1 MVIRKNYLR
10 VWSASL
16 WLALLALLCSG
27 CNQRSVE
34 PRQIAA
40 VEKQSSEATVQS
52 QRRQSQQGRPPVA
65 VSEPA
70 SVSPTATAAA
80 ESPVAAAGQAVAA
93 DGRVLLLASH
103 GPLMIDLRVTVD
115 GHPLSEP
122 REELIGELLQLADR
136 NHDGRATWGE
146 VFADPRRIFGQ
157 LRTDALHLAH
167 RRDFMKANDTN
178 RNGLVDR
185 DEARRFIAAAK
196 SAGASLSIENA
207 ADFYASAAHQSIV
220 RKLLDTDGDGALNRG
235 ERLALERRLLSR
247 DANNDR
253 VVAWPELDDSLA
265 GDELADERQKL
276 KHRDHRPS
284 AQELRGFD
292 SLEPDATIGVA
303 FQESEQAAEGWLTLE
318 TLSSRLTRI
327 GAPVAGQLSLAS
339 RSQGLRLRLVLDD
352 RGGGGL
358 AGVYA
363 IVLREQDAVFS
374 ILDANHDGRLTTR
387 ELRGGSVALD
397 DCDADGDD
405 RVTSEEIPAAF
416 VIVLGRGKPP
426 EQPLLAG
433 TFSPGDG
440 ADPAPEWFRYMDAN
454 GDREVDRDE
463 FPGGNERFRALDADD
478 DGFITSAEARQAVAE
493 PRR

>member
-1 MVIRKNYLR
+1 MQSQHRHP
-10 VWSASL
+10 
-16 WLALLALLCSG
+16 LLAES
-27 CNQRSVE
+27 
-34 PRQIAA
+34 A
-40 VEKQSSEATVQS
+40 
-52 QRRQSQQGRPPVA
+52 PP
-65 VSEPA
+65 
-70 SVSPTATAAA
+70 SVSPAAIAAA
-80 ESPVAAAGQAVAA
+80 EVPVATAGQAAAA
-93 DGRVLLLASH
+93 DGRVLLLAH
-103 GPLMIDLRVTVD
+103 QGPLIVDLRVTVD

-146 VFADPRRIFGQ
+146 VFADPRRIFGL
-157 LRTDALHLAH
+157 LRTDVLHLAH

-178 RNGLVDR
+178 RDGLVDR

-207 ADFYASAAHQSIV
+207 ADFYASAARQSIV
-220 RKLLDTDGDGALNRG
+220 RKLLDADGDGALDRG

-276 KHRDHRPS
+276 KHRDHQLS
-284 AQELRGFD
+284 AEELRGFD
-292 SLEPDATIGVA
+292 SLEPDATIGIA
-303 FQESEQAAEGWLTLE
+303 FQGSEQAAAGRLTLE
-318 TLSSRLTRI
+318 ALSSRMSRI
-327 GAPVAGQLSLAS
+327 GAPVARQISLAS
-339 RSQGLRLRLVLDD
+339 RSAGLRLRLILDD
-352 RGGGGL
+352 RGRGGL

-363 IVLREQDAVFS
+363 IVLGERDAVFS

-405 RVTSEEIPAAF
+405 RVTSEEIPVAL

-433 TFSPGDG
+433 TFSAGG
-440 ADPAPEWFRYMDAN
+440 GTDPAPEWFRYMDAN
-454 GDREVDRDE
+454 GDMEVDRDE
-463 FPGGNERFRALDADD
+463 FPGGNERFRALDSDD
-478 DGFITSAEARQAVAE
+478 DGFITLEEARQAVKE
-493 PRR
+493 SRR